1 MKPATRTRP
10 ATTAPGLTG
19 TARVERRTRVLLPR
33 LRPGD
38 VAVVDHLDMDR
49 ATAQALV
56 DAGVSAVVN
65 AAPMISGRFPN
76 LGPQVLAEAGI
87 LVLDHVEG
95 AFGIAD
101 GASVRIHDE
110 VVFAGGEAVA
120 MGREVDLH
128 TVDHEMAQ
136 ARLGMGSQLE
146 TFTHNSTEFLRRE
159 EGLLLHGLGLP
170 ETATRIAG
178 RPVVVVAPG
187 GGSRR
192 RLASIQAFI
201 REQNPLLVGVDRGA
215 DLILDAGHR
224 PDMVVVSNTAG
235 DAERPSAKALRAA
248 RDVVVRVDSG
258 GRLHAEQFER
268 LGVRP
273 VPVESSGTT
282 EDTALLLLEAEEARL
297 IVGVGLHASLEEVLD
312 RQSPGL
318 AGTYLTRMKVGH
330 LLVDAASVHL
340 LYSGRVRPR
349 HVFLVLLAGLLTF
362 AIAVAVTPVGQE
374 WLTTLTDYLQGLF
387 R

>member
-10 ATTAPGLTG
+10 APPAPGLTG

-56 DAGVSAVVN
+56 DAGVCAVVN

-87 LVLDHVEG
+87 LVLDRVEG

-128 TVDHEMAQ
+128 TVDEEMAQ

-159 EGLLLHGLGLP
+159 EGLLIHGLGLP

-178 RPVVVVAPG
+178 RPVVVVVPG

-192 RLASIQAFI
+192 RLDAIQAFI
-201 REQNPLLVGVDRGA
+201 REQDPVLVGVDRGA
-215 DLILDAGHR
+215 DLLLDAGHR
-224 PDMVVVSNTAG
+224 PDVVVVSNTAA
-235 DAERPSAKALRAA
+235 DAERPSAKALRSA

-258 GRLHAEQFER
+258 GRLHGEQFER

-273 VPVESSGTT
+273 LPLESSATT

-312 RQSPGL
+312 RQTPGL

-330 LLVDAASVHL
+330 LLVDAASVPL

-349 HVFLVLLAGLLTF
+349 HVFLVLLAGLLAL

-374 WLTTLTDYLQGLF
+374 WLTALTDYLQGLF

>member
-38 VAVVDHLDMDR
+38 VAVLDHLDMDR

-56 DAGVSAVVN
+56 DAGVSAVLN
-65 AAPMISGRFPN
+65 ASPMISGRFPN
-76 LGPQVLAEAGI
+76 LGPQVLTEAGI
-87 LVLDHVEG
+87 LVLDSVEG
-95 AFGIAD
+95 AFGITD
-101 GASVRIHDE
+101 GAVVRIHDE
-110 VVFAGGEAVA
+110 VVFADGQAVA
-120 MGREVDLH
+120 MGREVDVH

-136 ARLGMGSQLE
+136 ARVGMGSQLE

-178 RPVVVVAPG
+178 RPVVLVVPG
-187 GGSRR
+187 GASRR
-192 RLASIQAFI
+192 RLASIEAFI
-201 REQNPLLVGVDRGA
+201 REQNPVLVGVDQGA
-215 DLILDAGHR
+215 DLLLDSGHR
-224 PDMVVVSNTAG
+224 PDIVLLSNAAG

-258 GRLHAEQFER
+258 GRLHAEQLER

-273 VPVESSGTT
+273 LPLESSGTS
-282 EDTALLLLEAEEARL
+282 EDSALLLLEAQAARL

-312 RQSPGL
+312 RQNPGL
-318 AGTYLTRMKVGH
+318 AGAYLTRLKVGH

-349 HVFLVLLAGLLTF
+349 HVFLVLVAGLLALAT
-362 AIAVAVTPVGQE
+362 AVAVTPVGQE
-374 WLTTLTDYLQGLF
+374 WLTAFTDYLQGLF

>member
-10 ATTAPGLTG
+10 ATAAPGLTG

-38 VAVVDHLDMDR
+38 VAVLDNLDMDR

-56 DAGVSAVVN
+56 DAGVAAVIN

-76 LGPQVLAEAGI
+76 LGPRVLAEAGV
-87 LVLDHVEG
+87 LVLDNVEG
-95 AFGIAD
+95 AFAIAD
-101 GASVRIHDE
+101 GASVRVHDE
-110 VVFAGGEAVA
+110 VVFAEGAAVA

-128 TVDHEMAQ
+128 TVDREMAQ
-136 ARLGMGSQLE
+136 ARAGMGSQLE

-170 ETATRIAG
+170 ETATRISG

-187 GGSRR
+187 AGSNR
-192 RLASIQAFI
+192 RLSSIEAFI
-201 REQNPLLVGVDRGA
+201 REQDPVLLGVDRGA
-215 DLILDAGHR
+215 DLLLEAGHR
-224 PDMVVVSNTAG
+224 PDIVLLTNGAG
-235 DAERPSAKALRAA
+235 DADRPSAKVLRSA

-258 GRLHAEQFER
+258 GRLHAEQLER

-273 VPVESSGTT
+273 LPLESSATS
-282 EDTALLLLEAEEARL
+282 EDTALLLMEAEDAGL

-312 RQSPGL
+312 RQNPGL
-318 AGTYLTRMKVGH
+318 AGTYLTRLKVGH
-330 LLVDAASVHL
+330 LLVDARSVHL

-349 HVFLVLLAGLLTF
+349 HVLLVLVAGLLALAT
-362 AIAVAVTPVGQE
+362 AVAVTPVGQE
-374 WLTTLTDYLQGLF
+374 WLTALTDYLQGLF

>member
-38 VAVVDHLDMDR
+38 VAVLDHLDMDR

-56 DAGVSAVVN
+56 DAGVSAVLN
-65 AAPMISGRFPN
+65 ASPMISGRFPN
-76 LGPQVLAEAGI
+76 LGPQVLTEAGI
-87 LVLDHVEG
+87 LVLDSVEG
-95 AFGIAD
+95 AFGITD
-101 GASVRIHDE
+101 GAAVRIHDE
-110 VVFAGGEAVA
+110 VVFADGQAVA
-120 MGREVDLH
+120 MGREVDVH

-136 ARLGMGSQLE
+136 ARVGMGSQLE

-178 RPVVVVAPG
+178 RPVVLVVPG
-187 GGSRR
+187 GPSRR
-192 RLASIQAFI
+192 RLASIEAFI
-201 REQNPLLVGVDRGA
+201 REQNPVLVGVDRGA
-215 DLILDAGHR
+215 DLLLDSGHR
-224 PDMVVVSNTAG
+224 PDIVLLSNTAG

-258 GRLHAEQFER
+258 GRLHAEQLER

-273 VPVESSGTT
+273 LPLESSGTS
-282 EDTALLLLEAEEARL
+282 EDSALLLLEAEAARL

-312 RQSPGL
+312 RQNPGL
-318 AGTYLTRMKVGH
+318 AGTYLTRLKVGH

-349 HVFLVLLAGLLTF
+349 HVFLVLVAGLLALAT
-362 AIAVAVTPVGQE
+362 AVAVTPVGQE
-374 WLTTLTDYLQGLF
+374 WLTALTDYLQGLF